1 MKQSIN
7 WLLLLICCFTISCN
21 YKEKRQVKTEV
32 INYSKI
38 DSSISHLSEA
48 AYQRLDENWMS
59 KRIAKFKEL
68 GIDKS
73 MNDVLDWPTNSIIE
87 ANLDE
92 DNIKDYIVIVKS
104 QFHPRIDIHYAIIAV
119 LGKSFKSYEIPDCSY
134 MTMDLEQLHEE
145 SKDYTEYEL
154 PQIILKKEE
163 NVTTI
168 YCIPHRNVDYE
179 NPYYYDTEKD
189 KFEIVAYD

>member
-92 DNIKDYIVIVKS
+92 DNIKDYNPLGVI
-104 QFHPRIDIHYAIIAV
+104 I
-119 LGKSFKSYEIPDCSY
+119 
-134 MTMDLEQLHEE
+134 
-145 SKDYTEYEL
+145 
-154 PQIILKKEE
+154 
-163 NVTTI
+163 
-168 YCIPHRNVDYE
+168 
-179 NPYYYDTEKD
+179 
-189 KFEIVAYD
+189 